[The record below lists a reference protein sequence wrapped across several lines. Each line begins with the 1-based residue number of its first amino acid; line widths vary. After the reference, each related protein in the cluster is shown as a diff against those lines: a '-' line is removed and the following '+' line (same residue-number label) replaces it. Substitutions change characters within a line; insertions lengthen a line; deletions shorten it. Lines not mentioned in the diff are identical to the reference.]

1 MNIETLL
8 HEEIVDRFQDLNRKG
23 AGSEESK
30 VAVDELTKLIDR
42 AIEIEKIEVDSKE
55 KAKNRELDR
64 ELKLKELEV
73 DKKDRKMKNCLTGVS
88 VVGGLVGAFAMG
100 LISMKFER
108 TDTLTTEAGRSSVR
122 QLLKFKF

>member
-8 HEEIVDRFQDLNRKG
+8 HEEIVDRFQNLPKE

-30 VAVDELTKLIDR
+30 VAVDELTKLLDR
-42 AIEIEKIEVDSKE
+42 AIEIEKVEIDSKE
-55 KAKNRELDR
+55 KAKTREL
-64 ELKLKELEV
+64 EKEFKLKEIET
-73 DKKDRKMKNCLTGVS
+73 DKKDRIIKNCLTGVS

-100 LISMKFER
+100 LISMNFER
-108 TDTLTTEAGRSSVR
+108 TDNLTTEAGKSSVR